1 MVFGGLKGF
10 FSKKEENPFIKIT
23 IEQVPML
30 IEKEFLLKKSALED
44 FSAKKIAEAKYV
56 HGKGSALLELIS
68 NKELE
73 GKPNE
78 RLNKAALTSKKQLE
92 NQLRKL
98 LEKINPADRGTT
110 LEDARK
116 YAGESNALLVN
127 EIVGLRKNIA
137 YTSIYFKD
145 EMKELG
151 ENLQELLNA
160 FSAMNKEFATASE
173 LFEFE
178 KTKALVGAIIKK
190 KKIIGD
196 KEEALRKAE
205 NEIGHVERNS
215 SEQKNKIIEK
225 QAGKEF
231 VYARELDEE
240 MNKLMGEKQ
249 ELKTEISG
257 LLLNID
263 RPMQRFRQ
271 LVDSGRWKL
280 PKEEKDMLEQFIT
293 NPILA
298 LKKDP
303 RADIFKKVLGEVVA
317 AIQEGEIEL
326 KEREKEKRLEAL
338 QEIINFDFFGKVF
351 WKMNELQ
358 KKQDELNKAI
368 QENNA
373 KKDLAKDE
381 EALKDLG
388 RLGAELSEKKEFAKK
403 DLENAR
409 REIAN
414 ELAQIK
420 KFAEIVLGKTIIFEE
435 EAF

>member
-10 FSKKEENPFIKIT
+10 FSKKDEAPFIRIT
-23 IEQVPML
+23 IEEVPML
-30 IEKEFLLKKSALED
+30 IEKEFLLKKSSLED
-44 FSAKKIAEAKYV
+44 FAAKKIAQAKYV
-56 HGKGSALLELIS
+56 HGKSSALLELIS
-68 NKELE
+68 AKELE
-73 GKPNE
+73 GKANE

-98 LEKINPADRGTT
+98 LQKISPQERGNT

-116 YAGESNALLVN
+116 YAGEANALLVN

-151 ENLQELLNA
+151 ENLQEMLNS
-160 FSAMNKEFATASE
+160 FDAMNKEFANAKE

-178 KTKALVGAIIKK
+178 KTKALVGAVIKK
-190 KKIIGD
+190 KKLIEE
-196 KEEALRKAE
+196 KEGALNKAHGEIDLIERK
-205 NEIGHVERNS
+205 S
-215 SEQKNKIIEK
+215 TEQKNKLAQK
-225 QAGKEF
+225 QQGNEF
-231 VYARELDEE
+231 VKARELDEQ
-240 MNKLMGEKQ
+240 MNNLMGEKQ
-249 ELKTEISG
+249 ELKTQISA
-257 LLLNID
+257 LILNID

-303 RADIFKKVLGEVVA
+303 RADIFKKVLGEIVS

-326 KEREKEKRLEAL
+326 KEREKEKRLESL
-338 QEIINFDFFGKVF
+338 QELINFDFFGKVF
-351 WKMNELQ
+351 WKMNEIQ
-358 KKQDELNKAI
+358 KKQDELNKLI

-373 KKDLAKDE
+373 KKDLAKE
-381 EALKDLG
+381 EETLKELG
-388 RLGAELSEKKEFAKK
+388 RVSTELGEKKDFAQK
-403 DLENAR
+403 DLEQAR

-420 KFAEIVLGKTIIFEE
+420 SFAEKVLGKTIIFEE

>member
-10 FSKKEENPFIKIT
+10 FSKKEESPFIKIE

-56 HGKGSALLELIS
+56 HGKSSALLELIS
-68 NKELE
+68 NQELE
-73 GKPNE
+73 GKANE

-98 LEKINPADRGTT
+98 LEKINPENRGTT
-110 LEDARK
+110 LDDARK
-116 YAGESNALLVN
+116 YAGEANALLVN

-145 EMKELG
+145 EMKALG
-151 ENLQELLNA
+151 ENLQELLND
-160 FSAMNKEFATASE
+160 FSAMNKEFAQASE

-178 KTKALVGAIIKK
+178 KTKALVGAVIKK
-190 KKIIGD
+190 KKNIEE
-196 KEEALRKAE
+196 KEEALQKAE
-205 NEIGHVERNS
+205 SEIGAVERKS
-215 SEQKNKIIEK
+215 SEQKNRLVEK
-225 QAGKEF
+225 QSGSEF
-231 VYARELDEE
+231 VKARELDEQ

-249 ELKTEISG
+249 ELKTEIST
-257 LLLNID
+257 LLINID

-326 KEREKEKRLEAL
+326 KDREKEKRLEAL

-351 WKMNELQ
+351 WKMNEIQ
-358 KKQDELNKAI
+358 KKQDELNKIIA
-368 QENNA
+368 ENNA
-373 KKDLAKDE
+373 KKDIAKE
-381 EALKDLG
+381 EDALKELG
-388 RLGAELSEKKEFAKK
+388 RVGTELSEKKEFAKK

-420 KFAEIVLGKTIIFEE
+420 KFAEKVLGKTIIFEE